1 MDASNASLSRA
12 SRPSMSMKSWF
23 RVEGGGM
30 PISLPGDLGMRQGRA
45 TAGRHL
51 PRGR

>member
-1 MDASNASLSRA
+1 MDASNVSLST
-12 SRPSMSMKSWF
+12 SRGRPMSMKSWF

-45 TAGRHL
+45 TAGRRL